1 MCRTSHRYIQ
11 RGYDNETEEGK
22 WRVER
27 ETLEDFASTVVSHS
41 SSSIRSLLERIHSI
55 VAPQQRRGSRLQ
67 GPGIFAQLTGA
78 MHVSLSWVN
87 LKPSARSE
95 TKHQLSNVLV
105 DWACDTLQGSNRW
118 IWSSDEIISGR
129 VNRSI
134 RRTICSTTTLSTTN
148 FT

>member
-78 MHVSLSWVN
+78 MHVSLS
-87 LKPSARSE
+87 
-95 TKHQLSNVLV
+95 
-105 DWACDTLQGSNRW
+105 
-118 IWSSDEIISGR
+118 
-129 VNRSI
+129 
-134 RRTICSTTTLSTTN
+134 
-148 FT
+148 